1 MRHIRLDQL
10 EHRAAAL
17 LDDQAFVTVV
27 FANHTRRTMR
37 LCDVID
43 LLQEG
48 EQPRVIDVQGGEE
61 RTGDGQLLHLIQ
73 GIARGEA

>member
-48 EQPRVIDVQGGEE
+48 NQPRVIDVQGEE
-61 RTGDGQLLHLIQ
+61 RTGDGQLLQLIQ